1 MEVSTDYAALRARAS
16 ATLSALVALAD
27 WVNAVEAQLD
37 DTVAGATA
45 ALTRL
50 HAAGQTALPNL
61 DPDLHAA
68 ALKAAIQDRIKAM
81 EDDAVAILAA
91 ARGLPDRIA
100 DITSDRTLS
109 LVRERM
115 DQITV
120 LATDRLDAT
129 ITEFGQSVVQ
139 GALVAPLDAIVTTV
153 TDLRAQ
159 IEGAVDGTRQRL
171 EDMADTLDEAADA
184 VVTTGEELVEELAE
198 TWENRGETLVEK
210 VDAHRLNI
218 GQRAEIL
225 RARFDRLQDRAEA
238 LFGSLSEMRQ
248 SLSDLTEENSGP
260 AGDLAAAMQ
269 VATDTFNSVV

>member
-1 MEVSTDYAALRARAS
+1 MEVSADYAALRARAS
-16 ATLSALVALAD
+16 ATLTALVALAD
-27 WVNAVEAQLD
+27 RVNAVEAQLD
-37 DTVAGATA
+37 DTVAGATI

-81 EDDAVAILAA
+81 EDDAAAILAA

-129 ITEFGQSVVQ
+129 ITEFGESVVQ
-139 GALVAPLDAIVTTV
+139 GALVAPLDTIVATV
-153 TDLRAQ
+153 TDLRSQ
-159 IEGAVDGTRQRL
+159 VEGAVDGTKQRL
-171 EDMADTLDEAADA
+171 EDMAEALDATANA
-184 VVTTGEELVEELAE
+184 VVTTGEELVAELAE
-198 TWENRGETLVEK
+198 TWEDRGQTLAEK
-210 VDAHRLNI
+210 VDANGLNI
-218 GQRAEIL
+218 GQRAENL
-225 RARFDRLQDRAEA
+225 RARFDRIQGRAES
-238 LFGSLSEMRQ
+238 LFDSLSEIRQ
-248 SLSDLTEENSGP
+248 SLSELTEENSGP

>member
-1 MEVSTDYAALRARAS
+1 MEVSADYAALRARAS
-16 ATLSALVALAD
+16 ATLTALVALAD
-27 WVNAVEAQLD
+27 RVNAVEEQLD
-37 DTVAGATA
+37 DTVAGATE

-68 ALKAAIQDRIKAM
+68 ALKAAIQERIKAM
-81 EDDAVAILAA
+81 EDDAAAILAA

-115 DQITV
+115 GQITV

-153 TDLRAQ
+153 TELRAQ

-171 EDMADTLDEAADA
+171 EDMADALDDAADS
-184 VVTTGEELVEELAE
+184 VVTTGEELVGELAE
-198 TWENRGETLVEK
+198 TWENRGQTLAEK
-210 VDAHRLNI
+210 VDANALNI
-218 GQRAEIL
+218 GQRAENL
-225 RARFDRLQDRAEA
+225 RARFDRLQGRAES
-238 LFGSLSEMRQ
+238 LFDSLSEIRQ

>member
-1 MEVSTDYAALRARAS
+1 MEVSADYAALRARAS
-16 ATLSALVALAD
+16 ATLTALVALAD
-27 WVNAVEAQLD
+27 RVNAVEAELD

-81 EDDAVAILAA
+81 EDDAAAILAA

-129 ITEFGQSVVQ
+129 ITEFGESVVQ
-139 GALVAPLDAIVTTV
+139 GALVAPIDTIVATV
-153 TDLRAQ
+153 TDLRSQ
-159 IEGAVDGTRQRL
+159 VEGAVDGTKQRL
-171 EDMADTLDEAADA
+171 ENMAEALDATANA
-184 VVTTGEELVEELAE
+184 VVTTGEELVAELAE
-198 TWENRGETLVEK
+198 TWEDRGQTLAEK
-210 VDAHRLNI
+210 VDANGLNI
-218 GQRAEIL
+218 RQRAENL
-225 RARFDRLQDRAEA
+225 RARFDRLQGRAES
-238 LFGSLSEMRQ
+238 LFDSLSEIRQ